1 MKRYTGVLLCGCV
14 TASCGAQ
21 EQPVGPVLQKYPL
34 NGTFQM
40 DPYVQYDHFDPVW
53 GIIYDHISDK
63 YSTYQGFKFGSS
75 ASMGDFDGDGFMD
88 LAIGIQFARDLSHT
102 NPDDDGGYGNPLSA
116 AGAGAVCIIY
126 GPMET
131 QIGDPDPVEGWH
143 RASGSM
149 LVDDSVY
156 PPEVPSN
163 HPADDGWVN
172 LFWADNLG
180 YNASSDS
187 HTGIPE
193 IRSAIIYSEA
203 GAQELN
209 TQSYNLDPDDNIII
223 NGYAKFTRNGEN
235 SAEYYAWD
243 AQSSDQP
250 TSSGSSGTWN
260 FIQDGTGTES
270 KTSGDSFGYSI
281 CFVGDVDADGKDDL
295 LIGAPNFNRESDRAA
310 SLTNHDELFRQYFYE
325 DGEGKEVHF
334 SQNAFGAAFLIF
346 GDDLDSQSDAR
357 FSVDQIGLGSGY
369 EVQGVVFKGDSLHT
383 KVGQDVRNAS
393 LDLVLVDAVGDD
405 DILDT
410 RVSGMDM
417 NGDIYADFVIGAQSW
432 DPGNHRHFVAAASGV
447 TEESTGIITS
457 AANLDPRRKDS
468 GAGVCMIIY
477 GAPRSAWGSEYEL
490 PYDMQKVDSNNT
502 PPANALPNG
511 GAAIYGNTN
520 FAYLGYSG
528 FAGDFDGNGCA
539 DVIIGS
545 PHEDYWHVGLDQ
557 SIGDPNISV
566 DHGQSNTG
574 AVYIIFGY
582 EGVDAPKGEYF
593 TNPDGATFSAE
604 VGDVYTT
611 DEVNTITS
619 RDSESG
625 YPVAIKIVGN
635 ENKERDYPV
644 DDESPN
650 SSQHP
655 DFKDYFYWDEEWYW
669 PSIVITPVP
678 GTPTISDIVDEHQV
692 GSEFG
697 WSVMAAGDVNG
708 DGKTD
713 VLIGAPDF
721 LVGNSVQD
729 NGVNERGA
737 NERQPDS
744 AGKTYL
750 VFGYDPTD
758 PEITPIT
765 TDRIFEIDDLVA
777 YSTVSP
783 DSDPTHAVL
792 FQGEHIGDNFGW
804 HVFCAGDVNWDG
816 YADFVIGANEADVI
830 KMFDHDDNE
839 STAEVLTAIPTCGA
853 AYLVYGGDHFDA
865 GSTESDNI
873 RQMKDLGTSSAFP
886 GAKIYGDTL
895 WADEWGLYA
904 YDASY
909 NKYNHVGKKPGLG
922 TWVFGG
928 FDMNGDGYD
937 DFGVC
942 APNAGVPMKGRTS
955 PNRTGAVYI
964 FYGGNMLDEGDI
976 YPVGVG
982 DEIIDCMDL
991 IYYNYYLEY
1000 GPLSNIPDLNNDGEK
1015 DQDDADYLRLYF
1027 DDPEEVCD

>member
-21 EQPVGPVLQKYPL
+21 EQPVGPVLQEYPL

-63 YSTYQGFKFGSS
+63 YSTYQGFSFGSS
-75 ASMGDFDGDGFMD
+75 ASMGDFDGDGEMD

-102 NPDDDGGYGNPLSA
+102 NPHNDGGFGLPRSA
-116 AGAGAVCIIY
+116 AGAGAVCILY
-126 GPMET
+126 GPM
-131 QIGDPDPVEGWH
+131 DDWH
-143 RASGSM
+143 RSGGSM
-149 LVDDSVY
+149 LDDDATY
-156 PPEVPSN
+156 PPEVSSG
-163 HPADDGWVN
+163 HPEDDGWVN

-180 YNASSDS
+180 YNDSLDS
-187 HTGIPE
+187 HSGITE

-203 GAQELN
+203 GAQVLN

-223 NGYAKFTRNGEN
+223 NGNNAKFTRTGET

-243 AQSSDQP
+243 AQAADQP
-250 TSSGSSGTWN
+250 TGSGSSGTWN

-270 KTSGDSFGYSI
+270 KTSGDAFGYSI
-281 CFVGDVDADGKDDL
+281 CFVGDVDADGKEDL

-393 LDLVLVDAVGDD
+393 IDLVLEDTDED
-405 DILDT
+405 DILDS

-432 DPGNHRHFVAAASGV
+432 DPGNHRHFVADDPS
-447 TEESTGIITS
+447 TTGIDEEECTGVITS
-457 AANLDPRRKDS
+457 TASLDPRRKNS
-468 GAGVCMIIY
+468 GVGACFIIY
-477 GAPRSAWGSEYEL
+477 GGPRSGWDSQYEL
-490 PYDMQKVDSNNT
+490 PYDLQKVGSGN
-502 PPANALPNG
+502 PSPQSFFPNG
-511 GAAIYGNTN
+511 GAVIYGNTN

-528 FAGDFDGNGCA
+528 FAGDFDGNGYA
-539 DVIIGS
+539 DVLIGS
-545 PHEDYWHVGLDQ
+545 PHEDYGHVG
-557 SIGDPNISV
+557 IGSTGTSV
-566 DHGQSNTG
+566 HGRSNTG
-574 AVYIIFGY
+574 AAYILFGY
-582 EGVDAPKGEYF
+582 PGSDAPQGEYF
-593 TNPDGATFSAE
+593 TNPSGATFKDTAN
-604 VGDVYTT
+604 GGVYTT
-611 DEVNTITS
+611 AELATITS
-619 RDSESG
+619 RNNGSG
-625 YPVAIKIVGN
+625 DPVAIKLVGTIN
-635 ENKERDYPV
+635 QQRDYPTAIS
-644 DDESPN
+644 SPN
-650 SSQHP
+650 SSNHP
-655 DFKDYFYWDEEWYW
+655 DFKDEFDWTADWDYG
-669 PSIVITPVP
+669 
-678 GTPTISDIVDEHQV
+678 GTTDSVSDIVSADEA

-697 WSVMAAGDVNG
+697 WAVMAAGDVNG

-721 LVGNSVQD
+721 IVGNSVED
-729 NGVNERGA
+729 NGINERGGS
-737 NERQPDS
+737 ELQPDS
-744 AGKTYL
+744 PGKVYL

-758 PEITPIT
+758 SAITAIT
-765 TDRIFEIDDLVA
+765 TDRIFEIDDLVD
-777 YSTVSP
+777 YSTSSM
-783 DSDPTHAVL
+783 DDHGGDPTHSVL
-792 FQGEHIGDNFGW
+792 LQGEHVGDNFGW
-804 HVFCAGDVNWDG
+804 HVFCAGDTNLDG
-816 YADFVIGANEADVI
+816 YADFIIGANEADVI
-830 KMFDHDDNE
+830 KMFDHDDDE
-839 STAEVLTAIPTCGA
+839 ITADVLTAIPTSGA

-895 WADEWGLYA
+895 WADEWGLGA
-904 YDASY
+904 YDAS

-942 APNAGVPMKGRTS
+942 APNAGVPMAGRTSTS

-964 FYGGNMLDEGDI
+964 FYGGNLLKETNDHLVD
-976 YPVGVG
+976 
-982 DEIIDCMDL
+982 DDTIDCSDL
-991 IYYNYYLEY
+991 ALFQAKRSV
-1000 GPLSNIPDLNNDGEK
+1000 GTAPDLNNDGIV
-1015 DQDDADYLRLYF
+1015 DDDDEDYLRLNF